1 MPAAVF
7 LWHAVNFVMTKQGY
21 LPSAVLVITHIAEI
35 FYHCHRIEG
44 SDIAKGFLTH
54 PRICSQWSST
64 IGAAQSL

>member
-7 LWHAVNFVMTKQGY
+7 LWHAVNFVMTKQDICPRPY
-21 LPSAVLVITHIAEI
+21 LSSHIAEI
-35 FYHCHRIEG
+35 FYHCHCIEG

>member
-7 LWHAVNFVMTKQGY
+7 LWHAVNFVMTSRI
-21 LPSAVLVITHIAEI
+21 SALVVLVITHIAEI

>member
-1 MPAAVF
+1 MPVAVF
-7 LWHAVNFVMTKQGY
+7 LWHAVNFEMTKQDICPRPY
-21 LPSAVLVITHIAEI
+21 LSSHIAEI

-64 IGAAQSL
+64 IGAAQSM